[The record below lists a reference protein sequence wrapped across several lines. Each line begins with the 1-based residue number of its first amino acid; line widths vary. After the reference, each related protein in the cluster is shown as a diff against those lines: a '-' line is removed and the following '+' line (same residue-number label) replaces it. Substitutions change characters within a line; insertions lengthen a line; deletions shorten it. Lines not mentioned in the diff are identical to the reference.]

1 MARTDLSRFVDQ
13 PLLDIGSFGRRG
25 PDRRTHLTV
34 AEAEII
40 RRTLRRDPEVVVK
53 VVGNGSN
60 SLKGVE
66 NHLRYISRDN
76 ELRMVNDQ
84 GEHVNGPDAAKSI
97 IDDWN
102 LDLYEHRRSEKLT
115 AVDGRKPEK
124 LMHKLILSMPPGTP
138 PDKLLT
144 AVQNFA
150 REEFAMQ
157 HRYALVMH
165 TDEPH
170 PHVHLVVKALSE
182 DGKRL
187 NIRKAHLRIW
197 RSEFARHLREQGVRA
212 NATDRMVRGRLGR
225 RMPDGKYRANER
237 GVVRNLLGRPERT
250 PSGPPGVDFR
260 GSRVFREIVDGWNAV
275 VRALELDP
283 PQTQRTR
290 ERDEPTR

>member
-1 MARTDLSRFVDQ
+1 
-13 PLLDIGSFGRRG
+13 LLDIGSFGRRG
-25 PDRRTHLTV
+25 PERRTHLTL
-34 AEAEII
+34 AEAEVI

-53 VVGNGSN
+53 VVSHGSN

-66 NHLRYISRDN
+66 NHVRYISRDN

-84 GEHVNGPDAAKSI
+84 GEQVDGPDAATSI
-97 IDDWN
+97 VEDWN
-102 LDLYEHRRSEKLT
+102 LDLYEHRRSDKLT
-115 AVDGRKPEK
+115 AVDGRKPAK
-124 LMHKLILSMPPGTP
+124 LVHKLILSMPPGTP

-144 AVQNFA
+144 AAQNFA

-157 HRYALVMH
+157 HRYAMVMH

-187 NIRKAHLRIW
+187 NIRKAHLRMW

-212 NATDRMVRGRLGR
+212 NATDRIVRGHLGR

-250 PSGPPGVDFR
+250 PNGPPGVDFR
-260 GSRVFREIVDGWNAV
+260 HSQVFREIVDGWNAV

-290 ERDEPTR
+290 ERDEPMR

>member
-1 MARTDLSRFVDQ
+1 MARTDLSRFVNQ

-34 AEAEII
+34 TEAEVI

-53 VVGNGSN
+53 VVSHGSN

-66 NHLRYISRDN
+66 NHVRYISRDN

-84 GEHVNGPDAAKSI
+84 GEQVDGPDAATSI
-97 IDDWN
+97 VEDWN

-115 AVDGRKPEK
+115 AVDRRKPAK
-124 LMHKLILSMPPGTP
+124 LVHKLILSMPPGTP

-144 AVQNFA
+144 AAQNFA

-157 HRYALVMH
+157 HRYAMVMH

-187 NIRKAHLRIW
+187 NIRKAHLRMW

-225 RMPDGKYRANER
+225 RMPDGKYRATMR
-237 GVVRNLLGRPERT
+237 GSSRSMLTKPERA
-250 PSGPPGVDFR
+250 PFGPPGTDYRNSNVWQEILEGWKLVGQALQLEQPR
-260 GSRVFREIVDGWNAV
+260 KEKAREI
-275 VRALELDP
+275 DP
-283 PQTQRTR
+283 PVR
-290 ERDEPTR
+290 

>member
-34 AEAEII
+34 TEAEVI

-53 VVGNGSN
+53 VVSHGSN

-66 NHLRYISRDN
+66 NHVRYISRDN

-84 GEHVNGPDAAKSI
+84 GEQVDGPDAATSI
-97 IDDWN
+97 VEDWN

-115 AVDGRKPEK
+115 AVDRRKPAK
-124 LMHKLILSMPPGTP
+124 LVHKLILSMPPGTP
-138 PDKLLT
+138 PDRLLT
-144 AVQNFA
+144 AAQNFA

-157 HRYALVMH
+157 HRYAMVMH

-170 PHVHLVVKALSE
+170 PHVHLVVKALNE

-187 NIRKAHLRIW
+187 NIRKAHLRMW

-212 NATDRMVRGRLGR
+212 NATDRMARGRLGR
-225 RMPDGKYRANER
+225 RMPDGKYRAIER
-237 GVVRNLLGRPERT
+237 GFARSLQGRSERT
-250 PSGPPGVDFR
+250 PYGPSGVDFR
-260 GSRVFREIVDGWNAV
+260 DSQVFREIVAGWNAV